1 MLGRH
6 FAVYQNEDLP
16 ADRMVLD
23 ANVSSRDLW
32 ETYLPVMK
40 ACVVRAKATHVMC
53 SYNAA
58 RTAASSVLFAGK
70 RARASQVNGKP
81 TCAHPELLNDVLRES
96 WGFDGFVVSRVA
108 PRPLA
113 LRAGNAKSPRF
124 RDYDAWSNLVTTH
137 KYVSTWEEAAAAGIN
152 AGMDQEGGFGDYS
165 PVDALPDAVR
175 NGTVAA
181 ATVRRSFERL
191 MRVRLR
197 LGMFDPPA
205 STAVYGEAYQCD
217 YQCETAAKLALAR
230 EAAREGIVLF
240 KNAGGALP
248 LAKGAQIALVGPQ
261 VDDWRVLLGAV
272 NYAFEDGPDV
282 APVTIQKGLEAG
294 ANVSV
299 AAGCD
304 SVACAS
310 LVDVDGA
317 KRLAAAAD
325 ATVVVLGDSFG
336 ATDGWPLCRG
346 TRDDGCESESH
357 DRATIELPGEQV
369 ALVAA
374 LKAASSRLVC
384 VLVHGGAVALGA
396 AADDCDAVLDLWV
409 PGQMG
414 GAALADV
421 LFGDYSPAGRSP
433 ITMYAATSDLPP
445 MGVFDEYAGERSNGT
460 TYRYYAGPAPTYAFG
475 DGLSYASFSYAWAAA
490 PPTTADAC
498 GAIRLR
504 VAVTNTGSVVSD
516 EVVQVY
522 ARVPDATVPAPAI
535 RLVAFDRVRAIA
547 PGATATVELVVAPE
561 SHAVVYPVA
570 DSVYIERRAI
580 EKGALVLSVGGSQP
594 GRGATLAATV
604 AVASTTLLADC

>member
-1 MLGRH
+1 
-6 FAVYQNEDLP
+6 
-16 ADRMVLD
+16 MV
-23 ANVSSRDLW
+23 S
-32 ETYLPVMK
+32 
-40 ACVVRAKATHVMC
+40 
-53 SYNAA
+53 
-58 RTAASSVLFAGK
+58 
-70 RARASQVNGKP
+70 
-81 TCAHPELLNDVLRES
+81 
-96 WGFDGFVVSRVA
+96 
-108 PRPLA
+108 
-113 LRAGNAKSPRF
+113 
-124 RDYDAWSNLVTTH
+124 DYDAWSNLVTTH

-230 EAAREGIVLF
+230 EAARDGIVLF

-248 LAKGAQIALVGPQ
+248 LAKGMDVALVGPQ

-282 APVTIQKGLEAG
+282 APVTIQKGLEAV

-304 SVACAS
+304 SVACAA

-433 ITMYAATSDLPP
+433 ITMYAATSDLLP
-445 MGVFDEYAGERSNGT
+445 MGVFDEYAGESSNGT